1 MKFYSE
7 ILDALFDT
15 EAELIEAELQE
26 KARKEKETAK
36 KNEQKTKRE
45 EIVSLMKQAS
55 EKTEIY
61 MKEYPE
67 DDILSYLQQT
77 LIKDALK
84 EYSSEL
90 SDAIK
95 ARRTDNTI
103 TGTIEVS
110 PDKEQEIKKII
121 DKFLGAPAP
130 VSSSFQSR
138 SEQKRVEAQKAAKA
152 FKDFLDRMN

>member
-7 ILDALFDT
+7 ILDAMFDT

-36 KNEQKTKRE
+36 KNAQKVKRE
-45 EIVSLMKQAS
+45 EIVSLMKQVS
-55 EKTEIY
+55 EKTEKY
-61 MKEYPE
+61 MKDYPE

-90 SDAIK
+90 SDTIK
-95 ARRTDNTI
+95 ARKTDNTI
-103 TGTIEVS
+103 TGTFVVS

-121 DKFLGAPAP
+121 DKFLGVPA
-130 VSSSFQSR
+130 SSFQSR